1 MRLLSAAAEPGSCI
15 WVKSYGHF
23 KGVFMC
29 AVMASHFLLL
39 NGHVWKI
46 GSGCQRPINLRL
58 KPIFTHHAV
67 LCYQLWNFWV
77 KNEQFNIFFIP
88 INILSNHGISY
99 WSKWNYPDFSASQFP
114 MKIIF
119 LISRKMYLTHISFI
133 QLLYIHKKLVFQWQ
147 IYNFNH
153 WSSFNLN
160 LWLRLIFQAS

>member
-1 MRLLSAAAEPGSCI
+1 MWAKEYLRWRTEKDTKPVTRDAPMSTRYLNKKPWTYWTKFEILVNSAACCRGGNLDVGVIFPLGLMRLLSAAAEPGSCI

-77 KNEQFNIFFIP
+77 KNEQFNTFFIP
-88 INILSNHGISY
+88 INISSNHGIS
-99 WSKWNYPDFSASQFP
+99 N
-114 MKIIF
+114 
-119 LISRKMYLTHISFI
+119 
-133 QLLYIHKKLVFQWQ
+133 
-147 IYNFNH
+147 
-153 WSSFNLN
+153 
-160 LWLRLIFQAS
+160 

>member
-1 MRLLSAAAEPGSCI
+1 MKSRNLSRELRKKVSCFLFLKKWRLQVSSVKWAERFGIFRMSPMSRLEQSLTYWTKFEILVISAACCCGGNLDVGVIFPLGLMRLLSAAAEPGSCI

-67 LCYQLWNFWV
+67 LC
-77 KNEQFNIFFIP
+77 
-88 INILSNHGISY
+88 
-99 WSKWNYPDFSASQFP
+99 
-114 MKIIF
+114 
-119 LISRKMYLTHISFI
+119 
-133 QLLYIHKKLVFQWQ
+133 
-147 IYNFNH
+147 
-153 WSSFNLN
+153 
-160 LWLRLIFQAS
+160 